1 MKRYRDIDGIFVA
14 GVAILAYINNLA
26 NGFTYDDRFIIEQN
40 PLVQNLDWW
49 GLLTSSYWG
58 DIVDAGL
65 YRPLTLLSFG
75 VNRALG
81 AHALGFHLVNDLLH
95 AVASVLVLM
104 AARSLGASRFVA
116 LTAGLLFAL
125 HPIQTEAVDSIV
137 GRAEILAFVF
147 ALGAFVVFVRRSNAI
162 AVGGLF
168 FLALCS
174 KESAAFAA
182 PWFAVY
188 WFLFERRNLVPV
200 VGAVAAYAA
209 LRIAILGSLG
219 IQGRAIG
226 FLDNPLAGAP
236 LVARISGAFILLAEY
251 GKRIVWPVPLSADYS
266 YNQIPLTSDIRVL
279 VGLMFAAALCGLAWK
294 QRGLIAF
301 AALALLL
308 PLTGFLHILF
318 PLGTLFAERLM
329 YLPLFGAVLLVAS
342 GLAALPRGPWL
353 VGVLLL
359 LSAGAVVSRNPD
371 WRDNE
376 TLFRRTVQ
384 TSPQSARS
392 HFLLGAEY
400 LELERFAEA
409 AASFE
414 VGLTIAPQHLG
425 ARMSLGQALLGA
437 EDAAGALAAFEDALA
452 RAPSQ
457 EIQDLA
463 LQAALAAGR
472 FRARAAD
479 WSEARSYFRRASE
492 LDPGNPDATN
502 SLGLVAERQG
512 AIDEARRLY
521 EASIDSDPDYVPA
534 ILNLASVRM
543 AAGELTA
550 TEKLFRRAI
559 SLAPDSYEAYNGLGI
574 ALARQ
579 GREGPAE
586 AAFRKRSRSTRSST
600 PQRITCGHSEKHHDS
615 RIAIG
620 ADAAAESGG
629 GGAGADRVR

>member
-1 MKRYRDIDGIFVA
+1 MKHYRDVDFFLVA
-14 GVAILAYINNLA
+14 ACALLAYTNNLD

-58 DIVDAGL
+58 DIVSAGL

-81 AHALGFHLVNDLLH
+81 ASALGFHLVNNLLH
-95 AVASVLVLM
+95 AGASVLVLV
-104 AARSLGASRFVA
+104 ATRSLGARRFVA
-116 LTAGLLFAL
+116 LAAGLLFAL

-147 ALGAFVVFVRRSNAI
+147 ALGAFVVFVRGNNPI
-162 AVGGLF
+162 TVGGLF

-182 PWFAVY
+182 PLFALY
-188 WFLFERRNLVPV
+188 WLFFERRNLVSI
-200 VGAVAAYAA
+200 VGAVVAYAA
-209 LRIAILGSLG
+209 LRVAILGSFG
-219 IQGRAIG
+219 IEGREIG

-236 LVARISGAFILLAEY
+236 LVARISGALILLAEY
-251 GKRIVWPVPLSADYS
+251 AKRIVWPVTLSADYS
-266 YNQIPLTSDIRVL
+266 YNQIPLVSDVRVFA
-279 VGLMFAAALCGLAWK
+279 GLALAACLGLLAWK
-294 QRGLIAF
+294 KRGLVGF

-308 PLTGFLHILF
+308 PITGFLHIFF

-329 YLPLFGAVLLVAS
+329 YLPLFGAVLLVAC

-353 VGVLLL
+353 LGVLLVL
-359 LSAGAVVSRNPD
+359 NAVRVVSRNPD

-392 HFLLGAEY
+392 HFLLGAEL

-414 VGLTIAPQHLG
+414 TGLSIAPQHLG
-425 ARMSLGQALLGA
+425 ARMSLGQALFGA
-437 EDAAGALAAFEDALA
+437 EDAAGALAAFEDALR
-452 RAPSQ
+452 RAPPYEPPY
-457 EIQDLA
+457 EIEIDEIRELA

-472 FRARAAD
+472 LKAREAN
-479 WSEARSYFRRASE
+479 WSEARIYFHRANE
-492 LDPGNPDATN
+492 IDPDNPDATN

-512 AIDEARRLY
+512 DIDEAQRLY
-521 EASIDSDPDYVPA
+521 EASLESDPDYVPA

-543 AAGELTA
+543 TTGQLPVAE
-550 TEKLFRRAI
+550 ELFRRAV

-579 GREGPAE
+579 GRNDEAE
-586 AAFRKRSRSTRSST
+586 TAFRKAFEIDPSLEAARDNLRALGKT
-600 PQRITCGHSEKHHDS
+600 P
-615 RIAIG
+615 
-620 ADAAAESGG
+620 
-629 GGAGADRVR
+629 

>member
-1 MKRYRDIDGIFVA
+1 MQRYRDVDWILVA
-14 GVAILAYINNLA
+14 GVAILAYTNNLG

-40 PLVQNLDWW
+40 PLVQNFDWW

-58 DIVDAGL
+58 DIVSAGL
-65 YRPLTLLSFG
+65 YRPLTLMSFG

-81 AHALGFHLVNDLLH
+81 ASAFGFHLVNDLLH
-95 AVASVLVLM
+95 AGASVLVLV
-104 AARSLGASRFVA
+104 AALSLGASRFVSLA
-116 LTAGLLFAL
+116 AGLLFAL
-125 HPIQTEAVDSIV
+125 HPLQTEAVDSIV

-147 ALGAFVVFVRRSNAI
+147 ALGAFVVFVRRNNAI
-162 AVGGLF
+162 AVGSLF

-174 KESAAFAA
+174 KESAAFAV
-182 PWFAVY
+182 PLFALY
-188 WFLFERRNLVPV
+188 WFIFERRNLVPI
-200 VGAVAAYAA
+200 VGAVVAYVA

-236 LVARISGAFILLAEY
+236 LVARISGALILLAEY

-266 YNQIPLTSDIRVL
+266 YNQIPLVPDIRVFA
-279 VGLMFAAALCGLAWK
+279 GLALAVFLGSLAWK
-294 QRGLIAF
+294 KRGLIGF

-342 GLAALPRGPWL
+342 GLAALPRSPWIL
-353 VGVLLL
+353 GVLLV
-359 LSAGAVVSRNPD
+359 LSAVGVVSRNPD

-392 HFLLGAEY
+392 HFLLGAEL

-414 VGLTIAPQHLG
+414 AGLTIAPQHLG

-437 EDAAGALAAFEDALA
+437 EDPAGALTAFEDALQ
-452 RAPSQ
+452 RAPSD
-457 EIQDLA
+457 EIQELA
-463 LQAALAAGR
+463 VAAALAAGR
-472 FRARAAD
+472 LKAREAD
-479 WSEARSYFRRASE
+479 WSEARSYFHRASE

-512 AIDEARRLY
+512 AMKEAQRLY
-521 EASIDSDPDYVPA
+521 QASIDSDRNYVPA
-534 ILNLASVRM
+534 IVNLASVRM
-543 AAGELTA
+543 TAGHLPVAE
-550 TEKLFRRAI
+550 ELFRRAV
-559 SLAPDSYEAYNGLGI
+559 SLAPNSYEAYNGLGI

-579 GREGPAE
+579 GRSDEAE
-586 AAFRKRSRSTRSST
+586 AAFRKAWEINPNLEAARDNLQALGKT
-600 PQRITCGHSEKHHDS
+600 P
-615 RIAIG
+615 
-620 ADAAAESGG
+620 
-629 GGAGADRVR
+629 

>member
-1 MKRYRDIDGIFVA
+1 MKHYRDVDFFLVA
-14 GVAILAYINNLA
+14 ACALLAYTNNLD

-58 DIVDAGL
+58 DIVSAGL

-81 AHALGFHLVNDLLH
+81 ASALGFHLVNNLLH
-95 AVASVLVLM
+95 AGASVLVLV
-104 AARSLGASRFVA
+104 ATRSLGARRFVA
-116 LTAGLLFAL
+116 LAAGLLFAL

-147 ALGAFVVFVRRSNAI
+147 ALGAFVVFVRGNNPI
-162 AVGGLF
+162 TVGGLF

-182 PWFAVY
+182 PLFALY
-188 WFLFERRNLVPV
+188 WLFFERRNLVSI
-200 VGAVAAYAA
+200 VGAVVAYAA
-209 LRIAILGSLG
+209 LRVAILGSFG
-219 IQGRAIG
+219 IEGREIG

-236 LVARISGAFILLAEY
+236 LVARISGALILLAEY
-251 GKRIVWPVPLSADYS
+251 AKRIVWPVTLSADYS
-266 YNQIPLTSDIRVL
+266 YNQIPLVSDVRVFA
-279 VGLMFAAALCGLAWK
+279 GLALAACLGLLAWK
-294 QRGLIAF
+294 KRGLVGF

-308 PLTGFLHILF
+308 PITGFLHIFF

-329 YLPLFGAVLLVAS
+329 YLPLFGAVLLVAC

-353 VGVLLL
+353 LGVLLV
-359 LSAGAVVSRNPD
+359 LSAVRVVSRNPD

-392 HFLLGAEY
+392 HFLLGAEL

-414 VGLTIAPQHLG
+414 TGLSIAPQHLG
-425 ARMSLGQALLGA
+425 ARMSLGQALFGA
-437 EDAAGALAAFEDALA
+437 EDAAGALAAFEDALR
-452 RAPSQ
+452 RAPPYEPPY
-457 EIQDLA
+457 EIEIDEIRKLA

-472 FRARAAD
+472 LKAREAN
-479 WSEARSYFRRASE
+479 WSEARIYFHRANE
-492 LDPGNPDATN
+492 IDPDNPDATN

-512 AIDEARRLY
+512 DIDEAQRLY
-521 EASIDSDPDYVPA
+521 EASLESDPDYVPA

-543 AAGELTA
+543 TTGQLPVAE
-550 TEKLFRRAI
+550 ELFRRAV

-579 GREGPAE
+579 GRNDEAE
-586 AAFRKRSRSTRSST
+586 TAFRKAFEIDPSLEAARDNLRALGKT
-600 PQRITCGHSEKHHDS
+600 P
-615 RIAIG
+615 
-620 ADAAAESGG
+620 
-629 GGAGADRVR
+629 